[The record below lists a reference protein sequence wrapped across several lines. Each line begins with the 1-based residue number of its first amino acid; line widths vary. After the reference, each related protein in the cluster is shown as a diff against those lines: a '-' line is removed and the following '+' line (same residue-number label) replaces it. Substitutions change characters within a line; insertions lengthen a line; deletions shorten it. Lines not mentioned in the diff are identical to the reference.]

1 MRLRKNIF
9 WRRLRRECSQRI
21 ITVLQKANPL
31 YSMVRLEDIEALDR
45 QVEVRRRQIIAADGA
60 ANYMRPFLN
69 ALTEEE
75 FDAFLQYH
83 LATCERMDLMGAS
96 GHTVDIL
103 VKEESENV

>member
-1 MRLRKNIF
+1 MTALEIKITKNF
-9 WRRLRRECSQRI
+9 
-21 ITVLQKANPL
+21 
-31 YSMVRLEDIEALDR
+31 M
-45 QVEVRRRQIIAADGA
+45 
-60 ANYMRPFLN
+60 N
-69 ALTEEE
+69 ALLVSEK